1 MTTQQTEK
9 PTVVLYELAPLQEQV
24 PHETVE
30 DSNVEARI
38 EAPTRWLVERRPN
51 PFREPEGCF
60 LEMRGMWA
68 QAYSELLKGKI
79 ALENISRNNS

>member
-1 MTTQQTEK
+1 MTTQLTEK
-9 PTVVLYELAPLQEQV
+9 PTVSLYEVAPLQEQA

-30 DSNVEARI
+30 DGNAKPII
-38 EAPTRWLVERRPN
+38 EVPTRKWLGEKRPN

-60 LEMRGMWA
+60 LEMRGMWS

-79 ALENISRNNS
+79 AL